1 MEAGRMKFQRGLSL
15 ISLILIG
22 GLIFFVAV
30 LGMKCLPAYMEF
42 FAVSRNLKGLVAS
55 GQGSSMREI
64 QSRFDAQAVIDD
76 ITSVQGRDLEI
87 NKSGNSLS
95 ISVSYERMVPLF
107 NHVSLLFTFDASA
120 ER

>member
-1 MEAGRMKFQRGLSL
+1 MKFQRGLSL

-22 GLIFFVAV
+22 GLIFVVVV
-30 LGMKCLPAYMEF
+30 LGMKCLPAYMEY
-42 FAVSRNLKGLVAS
+42 FAVSRALKGLVTS
-55 GQGSSMREI
+55 GETTSIREI
-64 QSRFDAQAVIDD
+64 QSGFDKQAAIDD

-95 ISVSYERMVPLF
+95 IAVSYERRVPLF